1 MKLTIRM
8 MLGVR
13 IAVGRQFNPLAS
25 QDGEV
30 TAEEYAQVSY
40 NPSLGLNISFNEPAL
55 FAGAT

>member
-1 MKLTIRM
+1 M